1 MKKIKT
7 IILVAFLSALH
18 FFSTL
23 DAYAQIVIE
32 ERIEVNPKVKAPNTP
47 NNPAEPT
54 FTYILSWPPDQYR
67 RGKIQTIS
75 CYGDTTDTGWTSG
88 GYVTTSL
95 SGSGHHIFKFVNERW
110 YYDSHLGWGW
120 YYDSNNDIERK
131 VLINNQEL
139 NTGSLIGASTGTI
152 DIPLLRFNDNICD
165 SGFVKLEVEP
175 TNWADCE
182 EIGWLPI
189 DQLNLR
195 ITSGSEFA
203 SFYNIRT
210 GTNLGSQTQINPF
223 VEMENLSL
231 FFGFEWEKDG
241 LDDVIIMLNENVPA
255 DSVPVYIEVEAEI
268 NGVEF
273 AGGDIFYPDKPLII
287 TEINPYEITTGE
299 ETLISV
305 EVFNRCE
312 PIDPFTTINLEIIS
326 GEEFGSFI
334 DPYTDEKVKTITD
347 LYLFWGYAWI
357 DYVADGISSNETAE
371 VKIRIST
378 SSSGIPPKEVTIY
391 IKPPPIYAYTVPEVL
406 GADDSADVIIKKRN
420 PDGTLEDFPADQ
432 TFELA
437 VLDGCV
443 NGNFMV
449 GDSISNYFAD
459 ALQPIK
465 FVTAD
470 SLDSEVDSV
479 LIRVGTD
486 IEGYMRPIGNIKGEE
501 EKDRIERESRLDT
514 LRAGFEKMIAEKKA
528 EVEKNK
534 IGEEPPIEAPIVT
547 QCALDQSNKEFNFNK
562 NVVVGDE
569 CDDYK
574 CDENYVQ
581 HFPAIRLDVVPPDY
595 AGFDYCNN
603 LPLSAV
609 GVTDLLF
616 DWEDSD
622 PEKKGKL
629 LVPFKVEELCFDEVN
644 NYWNYNIVSKN
655 KSEFNNVY
663 DRWDSFYLR
672 VVSTV
677 CLAAYANSGTD
688 FTLIHT
694 LEELDEKVSVENV
707 CLALQDFEYNRPYA
721 SDPLFEEE
729 LHNYIQTR
737 NNTSGFKFCEIVPA
751 DTMHEYVHY
760 RNIEE
765 EIISTLN
772 IRVPELS
779 NKKYSTLFKHVELQC
794 EPTNTPESVETEI
807 RNQYN
812 NIWDRFR
819 VDLKER
825 DDKRAKDPRNENN
838 TQWNPIVQNHITK
851 YQDEI
856 KRIYPGAG
864 YCSIIEITRR
874 DI

>member
-47 NNPAEPT
+47 NNPTEPT

-120 YYDSNNDIERK
+120 YYDSNNDLERK

-139 NTGSLIGASTGTI
+139 NTGSLIGASIGTI

-268 NGVEF
+268 NGVKF

-334 DPYTDEKVKTITD
+334 DPYTDEKVKTITG

-420 PDGTLEDFPADQ
+420 PDGTLEDFPSEQ

-449 GDSISNYFAD
+449 GDSINVYFED

-486 IEGYMRPIGNIKGEE
+486 IEGYMGPIGNIKGEE
-501 EKDRIERESRLDT
+501 EKDGIEREIRPDT
-514 LRAGFEKMIAEKKA
+514 LRAGFEKMIAERKA
-528 EVEKNK
+528 EAEAVEKEG
-534 IGEEPPIEAPIVT
+534 GEPMFPVVSACAPDNPT
-547 QCALDQSNKEFNFNK
+547 HPTYYNFG
-562 NVVVGDE
+562 VSVQDE
-569 CDDYK
+569 CDF
-574 CDENYVQ
+574 EN
-581 HFPAIRLDVVPPDY
+581 
-595 AGFDYCNN
+595 C
-603 LPLSAV
+603 
-609 GVTDLLF
+609 
-616 DWEDSD
+616 
-622 PEKKGKL
+622 
-629 LVPFKVEELCFDEVN
+629 
-644 NYWNYNIVSKN
+644 YWNYEDIGVLLNRQQN
-655 KSEFNNVY
+655 NFEF
-663 DRWDSFYLR
+663 REGQFI
-672 VVSTV
+672 TV
-677 CLAAYANSGTD
+677 CDLSNPNTTTDDVGQSKPVPYERKRKELNWENSWEVEPCINNDGRVQFSIVTPDRLTIADLYFDFVEAVCTD
-688 FTLIHT
+688 IIF
-694 LEELDEKVSVENV
+694 N
-707 CLALQDFEYNRPYA
+707 P
-721 SDPLFEEE
+721 P
-729 LHNYIQTR
+729 
-737 NNTSGFKFCEIVPA
+737 NNGIIITDLSLSGVTSGKDAMNDFCGHLLYPIRTGTPGRGGYYIEEVIRVHEGIHGDKFYKILNDNKYRLIERLNELVLDCQEYEMFWKIDGVEQHIINALNTYYKFCE
-751 DTMHEYVHY
+751 TEY
-760 RNIEE
+760 
-765 EIISTLN
+765 
-772 IRVPELS
+772 
-779 NKKYSTLFKHVELQC
+779 F
-794 EPTNTPESVETEI
+794 
-807 RNQYN
+807 
-812 NIWDRFR
+812 
-819 VDLKER
+819 
-825 DDKRAKDPRNENN
+825 ENN
-838 TQWNPIVQNHITK
+838 
-851 YQDEI
+851 DEQEIQCHFAI
-856 KRIYPGAG
+856 KKLIKDYMDRVNSRFKTPLPLPCYICPN
-864 YCSIIEITRR
+864 
-874 DI
+874 